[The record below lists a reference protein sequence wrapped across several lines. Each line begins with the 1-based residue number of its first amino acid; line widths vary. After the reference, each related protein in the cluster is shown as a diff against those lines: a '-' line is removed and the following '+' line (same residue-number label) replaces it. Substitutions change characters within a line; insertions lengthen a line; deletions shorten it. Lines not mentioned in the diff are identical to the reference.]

1 MKESMPGSVELSNS
15 RAGLE
20 EVCGLLRTPSPQALD
35 AAAAIL
41 GRVVAEVREGRR
53 GQCGASPQP
62 EEFYALRRAAGIASV
77 LLDKASAYHAG
88 WSARVRSL
96 TGGYGPGG
104 EPAVATVRGRL
115 SVEG

>member
-1 MKESMPGSVELSNS
+1 MKESMPGSAELSSS

-20 EVCGLLRTPSPQALD
+20 EVCGLLRTPCPQALD
-35 AAAAIL
+35 DAAAIL
-41 GRVVAEVREGRR
+41 GRVVTEVAEARR
-53 GQCGASPQP
+53 QWLSGAPP
-62 EEFYALRRAAGIASV
+62 EEWHGLERAARLARV
-77 LLDKASAYHAG
+77 LLEKAAAYHAG

-104 EPAVATVRGRL
+104 EPAAQIARGRL